1 MTRMLLRSA
10 AVLLAAV
17 GLAGAAAAQAY
28 PTRPITLVVGFSPG
42 GSTDALARMVSE
54 EFSKALGQPIIIEN
68 RPGAAGFVAYKHVA
82 AAAPDGYTL
91 LFSENALPIG
101 TALNTDRSFDPTTA
115 FAPVAMLARAPTV
128 LLVSKDLPAGS
139 VKEVIELS
147 KAKPGSLSFASSGIG
162 SVSHMTF
169 EAFRA
174 AAGIDAV
181 HVPYKGGGDALA
193 ALASGTVQLNLT
205 APHISKQMVDTG
217 KAKAIVTTAPERLAV
232 MPDVPTMAEAG
243 VKSDVQ
249 LGFWFG
255 IFGPAKLP
263 ADVVAKWNKVVSETL
278 AKPELKDK
286 LAKANVAVAYG
297 DDKVLGALLASEIT
311 NWTKFIDKANLRAQ
325 Q

>member
-1 MTRMLLRSA
+1 MMRTLLRSA
-10 AVLLAAV
+10 AVLVAAA
-17 GLAGAAAAQAY
+17 GLAGAAAAQSY

-54 EFSKALGQPIIIEN
+54 ELSKSLGQSIIIEN

-82 AAAPDGYTL
+82 GAAPDGYTL

-101 TALNTDRSFDPTTA
+101 TALNTDRNFDPIKA
-115 FAPVAMLARAPTV
+115 FAPVAMIARAPTV
-128 LLVSKDLPAGS
+128 LLVNKDVPAS
-139 VKEVIELS
+139 NLAEVIALS

-205 APHISKQMVDTG
+205 SPHISKQMVDTG
-217 KAKAIVTTAPERLAV
+217 KAKAVVTTAAERLPV

-255 IFGPAKLP
+255 VFGPAGLP
-263 ADVVAKWNKVVSETL
+263 ADVVATWNKALAQVL
-278 AKPELKDK
+278 AKPEMKEK
-286 LAKANVAVAYG
+286 LAKSNIAVAYA
-297 DDKVLGALLASEIT
+297 DDKALGALLQSEIK
-311 NWTKFIDKANLRAQ
+311 NWTAFIDKANLRAQ
-325 Q
+325 

>member
-1 MTRMLLRSA
+1 MVRTLLRSA
-10 AVLLAAV
+10 AILAAAV
-17 GLAGAAAAQAY
+17 GLAGAAAAQSY
-28 PTRPITLVVGFSPG
+28 PTRAITLVVGFSPG

-54 EFSKALGQPIIIEN
+54 DLSKALGQPIIIEN
-68 RPGAAGFVAYKHVA
+68 RPGAAGFVAFKHVA
-82 AAAPDGYTL
+82 GAAPDGYTL

-101 TALNTDRSFDPTTA
+101 TALNTDRAFDPTKA
-115 FAPVAMLARAPTV
+115 FAPVAMIARAPTV
-128 LLVSKDLPAGS
+128 LLVSKDLSVAN
-139 VKEVIELS
+139 VKELVALS

-169 EAFRA
+169 EAFRN

-217 KAKAIVTTAPERLAV
+217 KAKAIVTTAAERLPV

-243 VKSDVQ
+243 VSSPVQ

-255 IFGPAKLP
+255 VFGPAGLP
-263 ADVVAKWNKVVSETL
+263 ADVVAKWNKAISDML
-278 AKPELKDK
+278 AKPEMKEK
-286 LAKANVAVAYG
+286 LAKANVVPSYG
-297 DDKVLGALLASEIT
+297 DDKVLGALLDSEIK
-311 NWTKFIDKANLRAQ
+311 NWTAFIDKANLRAQ